1 MSDWSSDVCA
11 SDLVKY
17 SFERVLDPAIAS
29 PVAGDW
35 GPLSHVEL
43 EDSHTGVIVLKEPF
57 QPLWTVALPYGVG
70 HIVCKKAV
78 EAAGGGTF
86 GMVPPKAFGGPYKL
100 QEWRANE
107 VTILERKEAWA
118 GEPQAF
124 DEGRLHPIADPTTG
138 EKTGRRAGRGR
149 GGQDV

>member
-86 GMVPPKAFGGPYKL
+86 RS
-100 QEWRANE
+100 E
-107 VTILERKEAWA
+107 ERRVGKECVGTCRFRWSP
-118 GEPQAF
+118 EP
-124 DEGRLHPIADPTTG
+124 
-138 EKTGRRAGRGR
+138 
-149 GGQDV
+149 

>member
-70 HIVCKKAV
+70 QTVCTKAV
-78 EAAGGGTF
+78 EAAGGGTV
-86 GMVPPKAFGGPYKL
+86 GMVPQQAD
-100 QEWRANE
+100 
-107 VTILERKEAWA
+107 RKRVVQ
-118 GEPQAF
+118 G
-124 DEGRLHPIADPTTG
+124 
-138 EKTGRRAGRGR
+138 KRGSVV
-149 GGQDV
+149 G